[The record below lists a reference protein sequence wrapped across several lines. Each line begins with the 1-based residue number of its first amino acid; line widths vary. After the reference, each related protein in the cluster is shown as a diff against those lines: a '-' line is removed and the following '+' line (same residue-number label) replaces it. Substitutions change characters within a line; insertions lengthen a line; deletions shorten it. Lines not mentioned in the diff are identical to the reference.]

1 MYENNGFAEGY
12 AIDRDSG
19 NGNGNC
25 WGGGCGAD
33 MALWFLIPLFLFG
46 FGGWGGGFGGG
57 FGGFGGGAGLNGAL
71 TRGELC
77 QDMNFQSL
85 ENGVRGVQQGLC
97 DGFYAQNTN
106 LLTGFDR
113 LNNNTKYYTKKNSGK
128 NSDKILFDMLN
139 TLKRIVIELFYQANS
154 NECTKICSV
163 IDEISKAIEA
173 Q

>member
-12 AIDRDSG
+12 AIGRDSG
-19 NGNGNC
+19 NGNGYNNG
-25 WGGGCGAD
+25 WGAD
-33 MALWFLIPLFLFG
+33 GAWWIVILLIFG
-46 FGGWGGGFGGG
+46 WGGFGGG

-85 ENGVRGVQQGLC
+85 ENGVRGVQQGLYN
-97 DGFYAQNTN
+97 GFYAQNTN

-128 NSDKILFDMLN
+128 NSDKVLFDMLN

-154 NECTKICSV
+154 NECTKICDV
-163 IDEISKAIEA
+163 VTAISKAIMA
-173 Q
+173 KSQ